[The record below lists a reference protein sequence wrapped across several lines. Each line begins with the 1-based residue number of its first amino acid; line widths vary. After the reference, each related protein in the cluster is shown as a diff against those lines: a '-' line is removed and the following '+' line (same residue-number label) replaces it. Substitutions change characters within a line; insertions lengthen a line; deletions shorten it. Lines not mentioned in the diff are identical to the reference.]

1 MPVVKIEADSA
12 RLYTEID
19 EAEARKV
26 ANLQKELE
34 HAEAAHAQLVQ
45 AVVEAQRALAAFEV
59 EGARAAGHSPVA
71 PEAH

>member
-59 EGARAAGHSPVA
+59 EGASHSPVA
-71 PEAH
+71 PAAH